1 MDTKIVSCCVTDAP
15 VCTSVPSPPLSC
27 HPRCLASRLRT
38 TSTLLSV
45 FRGECPSQRIK
56 WHSISQEIFQHL
68 PTFRLLDSRSRC
80 SLSVHSKYFEV
91 APRQRR
97 YDIIYSLYLLA
108 GIPPRTCLHLSLRI
122 SGGEETVLG
131 AAGDQKPHSRYYVY
145 SCFLAVRDDVA

>member
-27 HPRCLASRLRT
+27 HPCCLASRLRT
-38 TSTLLSV
+38 TSTPLSV

-68 PTFRLLDSRSRC
+68 PTFRLLDTRSRC

-91 APRQRR
+91 APRQER
-97 YDIIYSLYLLA
+97 YDIMLFIIPA
-108 GIPPRTCLHLSLRI
+108 GGNTASLHLLTPESEDIWRRRNCSRCSWRPETAFTLLRLQI
-122 SGGEETVLG
+122 LPSSQG
-131 AAGDQKPHSRYYVY
+131 
-145 SCFLAVRDDVA
+145 